1 MSTATENAPVMALA
15 VVVKGEVVSSNLV
28 EFRASV
34 KGYIAKINKELKTD
48 EQFGQAELDVKS
60 LKKMEELHKL
70 AEERVLSQAEGI
82 NALLKE
88 LTESNSE
95 VSRVR
100 LDLEAT
106 IKRQKEMVKSRLVA
120 DALNQVECAPHLRLK
135 TFGSIVENAIKGKKS
150 LESMEKSLRE
160 IVGSLNEQLR
170 ASYAVIAEYEAANEV
185 VPDKDTLALGA
196 AENVRLELARRKQ
209 AREAADEKKRLEK
222 IADDERNARLKAEA
236 EMKRE
241 REANEKAQRERYA
254 APVPVEAERDEEWE
268 RREQETKATFS
279 PAPVVQ
285 APAAVAAPAPQPVGY
300 TSSQSPAAEM
310 LRFQEVCLTAFAS
323 LKTARAEIQHEE
335 NAAKIDV
342 FRAAINAAWKVM
354 KGGAQ

>member
-28 EFRASV
+28 EFRALV

-48 EQFGQAELDVKS
+48 EQFEQAELDVKS
-60 LKKMEELHKL
+60 LMKMEGLHKL

-88 LTESNSE
+88 LAESNSE
-95 VSRVR
+95 VARVR
-100 LDLEAT
+100 LDLQAT
-106 IKRQKEMVKSRLVA
+106 IKRQKESVKSRLVA
-120 DALNQVECAPHLRLK
+120 DALNQVDCASHLRLK
-135 TFGSIVENAIKGKKS
+135 TFGGIIEGAIKGKKT
-150 LESMEKSLRE
+150 LDSMEKSLRE

-241 REANEKAQRERYA
+241 REANEKEKHARDAGQTIV
-254 APVPVEAERDEEWE
+254 APLIV
-268 RREQETKATFS
+268 S
-279 PAPVVQ
+279 PAPV
-285 APAAVAAPAPQPVGY
+285 APAPVSLPEVQPVVE
-300 TSSQSPAAEM
+300 TAAMQQSPESEM
-310 LRFQEVCLTAFAS
+310 RQFQEVCLLAFA
-323 LKTARAEIQHEE
+323 KIKEARGNIVHEE
-335 NAAKIDV
+335 NAAKIDA
-342 FRAAINAAWKVM
+342 FRAAINVAWKVM
-354 KGGAQ
+354 KGGNPS

>member
-1 MSTATENAPVMALA
+1 MSTATETAPVMALA

-34 KGYIAKINKELKTD
+34 NAYVAKINKELKTD
-48 EQFGQAELDVKS
+48 SDFGQAEIDVKS

-88 LTESNSE
+88 LAESNLE

-106 IKRQKEMVKSRLVA
+106 IKRQKDSVKARLVT
-120 DALNQVECAPHLRLK
+120 DALNLVECAPHLRLK
-135 TFGSIVENAIKGKKS
+135 TFGTIIEGAIKGKKT
-150 LESMEKSLRE
+150 LESMEKSLLE

-185 VPDKDTLALGA
+185 VPDKDALALGA
-196 AENVRLELARRKQ
+196 AENVRLEMARRKQ
-209 AREAADEKKRLEK
+209 AREAAEEKKRLEK

-241 REANEKAQRERYA
+241 REANEKAQREA
-254 APVPVEAERDEEWE
+254 HPVPSEAERSQEWE
-268 RREQETKATFS
+268 RREMETKATFATAPA
-279 PAPVVQ
+279 PAPVV
-285 APAAVAAPAPQPVGY
+285 AQPVVK
-300 TSSQSPAAEM
+300 TDVLRQSPEKEM
-310 LRFQEVCLTAFAS
+310 QQFQEVCLEVFA
-323 LKTARAEIQHEE
+323 KIKAARGNIVHEE
-335 NAAKIDV
+335 NAAKIDA
-342 FRAAINAAWKVM
+342 FRAAINNAWKLM
-354 KGGAQ
+354 KGGNPS